1 MVTLDDKLVQ
11 LVSKWWTD
19 SKIIALDAGIYS
31 DGRLFVMAPHVG
43 VFIRSHPFDAEKLLK
58 ARSGILTPEM
68 IQRFIPPDGLQAGHI
83 LQPTGAIR
91 TWGCGMVREYQDIK
105 GAKVYI
111 DEKLCKQLMPLKA
124 MNVDV
129 YVREPR
135 ADCRLAYFVDVS
147 SAELYAVCATVRYE
161 EVIDNG

>member
-1 MVTLDDKLVQ
+1 MITLDDKLVQ

-19 SKIIALDAGIYS
+19 NKIITLDAGVYS
-31 DGRLFVMAPHVG
+31 DGRLFVMAPHAG
-43 VFIRSHPFDAEKLLK
+43 VFIRHHPFDAEKLLK
-58 ARSGILTPEM
+58 ARSGVLTPEM
-68 IQRFIPPDGLQAGHI
+68 IQRFIPPDGHI
-83 LQPTGAIR
+83 LQPTGALR
-91 TWGCGMVREYQDIK
+91 TWGCCMVREYQDVK

-124 MNVDV
+124 MNVAV

>member
-1 MVTLDDKLVQ
+1 MITLDDKLVQ

-19 SKIIALDAGIYS
+19 SKIITLDAGVYS

-58 ARSGILTPEM
+58 GRPGVLTPER
-68 IQRFIPPDGLQAGHI
+68 IQRFIPPDALRTGDI
-83 LQPTGAIR
+83 FRPTGALR
-91 TWGCGMVREYQDIK
+91 TWPYGMVREYQDVK

-124 MNVDV
+124 MNVAV